1 MFLFSANH
9 LVVCTKQTCYTTKQA
24 QITKVTLKPP
34 VAGKINIL
42 VDIKGGFCVKSK
54 IDILIC
60 TS

>member
-42 VDIKGGFCVKSK
+42 VDIKGGFLRK
-54 IDILIC
+54 IKN
-60 TS
+60 